1 MLKEFILL
9 GKVPVNQV
17 RFFLGYSGWEP
28 NQLNDE
34 IEAESWL
41 ISSIEQKSIFDLNT
55 DNLWKDTLANM
66 GKEQAILSTFP
77 LDPTMN

>member
-1 MLKEFILL
+1 M